1 MSGRDCFSSWR
12 FLLGLCWEA
21 GEELHIGL
29 RNGPSNT
36 FQISV
41 TGQQNNG
48 LHLQRQRGNAKTEP
62 KHCVKEL
69 PEGPDG
75 TLLLVCFRGSLGPV
89 RHFDRNHLEFYGVSE
104 ARDETPWTFNSS
116 RMSLHQSRMVLPNS
130 AQVARNTDCFKSESE
145 ANFIKGIF
153 PLGVTKR
160 ADMFITPHE
169 GLDHPCNWS
178 EPRPSWI
185 PMMSSC
191 HGFCFRL
198 CVYLRFGN
206 GNHEL
211 QVEATNSVRFAT
223 VACGLMRS
231 DSLTQYIKHHLTTSF
246 RTSVRVKRNK

>member
-1 MSGRDCFSSWR
+1 MDLQFQSHVF
-12 FLLGLCWEA
+12 A
-21 GEELHIGL
+21 PIQ
-29 RNGPSNT
+29 NG
-36 FQISV
+36 
-41 TGQQNNG
+41 
-48 LHLQRQRGNAKTEP
+48 
-62 KHCVKEL
+62 
-69 PEGPDG
+69 
-75 TLLLVCFRGSLGPV
+75 
-89 RHFDRNHLEFYGVSE
+89 
-104 ARDETPWTFNSS
+104 
-116 RMSLHQSRMVLPNS
+116 S

-206 GNHEL
+206 GNRKL

-231 DSLTQYIKHHLTTSF
+231 DSLTQYIKHHQTTSF
-246 RTSVRVKRNK
+246 RMNWKLA